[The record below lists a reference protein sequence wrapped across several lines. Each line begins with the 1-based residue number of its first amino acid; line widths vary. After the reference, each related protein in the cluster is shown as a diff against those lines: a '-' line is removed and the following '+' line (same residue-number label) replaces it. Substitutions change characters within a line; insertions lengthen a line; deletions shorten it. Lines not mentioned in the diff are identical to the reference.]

1 MPFFHTSEVCFMYSN
16 AYIWAKV
23 IAYLDERM
31 TPGIVS
37 TFFDQSYILEINE
50 QKLTVYAPSE
60 FCKDFI
66 ERRCLGYIKD
76 AVRELTNEDY
86 EICVV
91 CEEELAEF
99 QKTRERAG
107 KPRFN
112 PQFTFDSFVVGPSNR
127 FAYNAALAVTDKP
140 ASAYNPLFIYG
151 PSGLGKTHLL
161 YAIANR
167 IQKKYPD
174 FNIVYISSEQFT
186 NELIIALREHR
197 NVEFR
202 KKYRNADLLLMDDI
216 QFIGGKASTE
226 EEFFHTFNELF
237 EGHKQIVVTSDRPPN
252 EISLLAD
259 RLRTRFEGGLICD
272 IIPPDYETRMA
283 IIQNK
288 ANSLGMDL
296 PDDICNY
303 IAENI
308 TNNVRSL
315 EGTVN
320 IIRAYHELNGMP
332 LDLQNVSRAIKDMYM
347 DSGHNLPT
355 PALIISEVSRYYSVE
370 ENLLRGRLK
379 SNNIVMPRQIA
390 MYLIRELTHQSYKN
404 IGKEF
409 GRDHTT
415 VISSLQ
421 KVEALIAK
429 NDKET
434 MDNLRDITANIN
446 SKL

>member
-1 MPFFHTSEVCFMYSN
+1 MYSN
-16 AYIWAKV
+16 AFIWAKV
-23 IAYLDERM
+23 ISFLDERLSA
-31 TPGIVS
+31 GVVS
-37 TFFDQSYILEINE
+37 TFFDQSYILDHTD
-50 QKLTVYAPSE
+50 QKLTIYAPSE
-60 FCKDFI
+60 FCKEFI
-66 ERRCLGYIKD
+66 EHRCFGYIRD
-76 AVRELTNEDY
+76 AIRELTNQEP
-86 EICVV
+86 ELVVV

-99 QKTRERAG
+99 QKSQEQSGT
-107 KPRFN
+107 N
-112 PQFTFDSFVVGPSNR
+112 HNSHFTFESFVVGPSNR
-127 FAYNAALAVTDKP
+127 FAYNAALAVTEKP

-167 IQKKYPD
+167 IQDNYPD
-174 FNIVYISSEQFT
+174 FKIVYISSETFT
-186 NELIIALREHR
+186 NELITALRER
-197 NVEFR
+197 KTAEFR
-202 KKYRNADLLLMDDI
+202 KKYRNADLLLMDDV
-216 QFIGGKASTE
+216 QFIGGKTSTE

-237 EGHKQIVVTSDRPPN
+237 EDRKQIVVTSDRPPN
-252 EISLLAD
+252 EIALLAE

-272 IIPPDYETRMA
+272 VIPPDYETRMA

-288 ANSLGMDL
+288 ANSLGIEL

-308 TNNVRSL
+308 TNNVRSM

-320 IIRAYHELNGMP
+320 IIKAYHELNGMP
-332 LDLQNVSRAIKDMYM
+332 LDLPNVSRAIKDMYM
-347 DSGHNLPT
+347 DSSHNLPT
-355 PALIISEVSRYYSVE
+355 ASLIISEVSRFYSVE
-370 ENLLRGRLK
+370 ESLLRGRLK
-379 SNNIVMPRQIA
+379 SNNIVIPRQIA
-390 MYLIRELTHQSYKN
+390 MYLIREMTHQSYKA
-404 IGKEF
+404 IGNEF

-446 SKL
+446 GKL

>member
-1 MPFFHTSEVCFMYSN
+1 MYSN
-16 AYIWAKV
+16 AFIWAKI

-31 TPGIVS
+31 TPAIVS
-37 TFFDQSYILEINE
+37 SFFDQSYILERTDDT
-50 QKLTVYAPSE
+50 LTVYSPSE

-66 ERRCLGYIKD
+66 VQRCLGHIRD
-76 AVRELTNEDY
+76 AMRELVGRDVEVV
-86 EICVV
+86 VV
-91 CEEELAEF
+91 CEEELAEYRLAHEIHSS
-99 QKTRERAG
+99 TNN
-107 KPRFN
+107 N
-112 PQFTFDSFVVGPSNR
+112 PHFTFESFVVGPSNR

-140 ASAYNPLFIYG
+140 ATAYNPLFIYG

-167 IQKKYPD
+167 IREKHPE

-186 NELIIALREHR
+186 NELIVALREHK
-197 NVEFR
+197 NLEFR
-202 KKYRNADLLLMDDI
+202 QKYRNADLLLMDDV
-216 QFIGGKASTE
+216 QFIGGKQSTE

-237 EGHKQIVVTSDRPPN
+237 EAHKQIVLTSDRPPI
-252 EISLLAD
+252 EISTLAE

-288 ANSLGMDL
+288 AGSLGLEL
-296 PDDICNY
+296 PQEICNY

-332 LDLQNVSRAIKDMYM
+332 LDLSSVSRAIKDMYN
-347 DSGHNLPT
+347 DASHNLPT
-355 PALIISEVSRYYSVE
+355 ASLIIAEVSRYFGVE
-370 ENLLRGRLK
+370 ETLLRGRLK

-390 MYLIRELTHQSYKN
+390 MYLIRELTHQSYKT
-404 IGKEF
+404 IGREF

-415 VISSLQ
+415 VISALQ
-421 KVEALIAK
+421 KIESLVAK
-429 NDKET
+429 SDKQT
-434 MDNLRDITANIN
+434 LDQLRDITANIN
-446 SKL
+446 GKL

>member
-1 MPFFHTSEVCFMYSN
+1 MYSN

-37 TFFDQSYILEINE
+37 TFFDQSYVLERGE
-50 QKLTVYAPSE
+50 QRLTVYAPSE

-66 ERRCLGYIKD
+66 ERRCQGYIRD
-76 AVRELTNEDY
+76 AVRELTGTDY
-86 EICVV
+86 EIAVI

-99 QKTRERAG
+99 QQSRERSRT
-107 KPRFN
+107 RFN
-112 PQFTFDSFVVGPSNR
+112 PNFTFDSFVIGPSNR
-127 FAYNAALAVTDKP
+127 FACNAALAVTDKP

-161 YAIANR
+161 HAIANR
-167 IQKKYPD
+167 IQERFPS

-237 EGHKQIVVTSDRPPN
+237 EGHKQIVVTSDRPPSD
-252 EISLLAD
+252 ISLLAD

-288 ANSLGMDL
+288 ANSLGLEL
-296 PDDICNY
+296 PDEICNY

-320 IIRAYHELNGMP
+320 IIKAYHELNGMP
-332 LDLQNVSRAIKDMYM
+332 LDLPNVSRAIKDMYM
-347 DSGHNLPT
+347 DSGHSLPT
-355 PALIISEVSRYYSVE
+355 PALIIAEVSRFYSVE

-379 SNNIVMPRQIA
+379 SNNVVMPRQIA

-404 IGKEF
+404 IGREF

-434 MDNLRDITANIN
+434 LDNLRDITANIN

>member
-1 MPFFHTSEVCFMYSN
+1 MYSN

-23 IAYLDERM
+23 IAYLDERL

-37 TFFDQSYILEINE
+37 TFFDQSYILDRTE
-50 QKLTVYAPSE
+50 QKLTIYAPSE

-66 ERRCLGYIKD
+66 DHRCLGYIRD
-76 AVRELTNEDY
+76 AVRDLTGQDQ
-86 EICVV
+86 EIEVV
-91 CEEELAEF
+91 CEEELAEY
-99 QKTRERAG
+99 QKNQNLSNQQ
-107 KPRFN
+107 KFN

-167 IQKKYPD
+167 IQKNYPD

-186 NELIIALREHR
+186 NELIIALRER
-197 NVEFR
+197 KNVEFR

-237 EGHKQIVVTSDRPPN
+237 EGRKQIVLTSDRPPSQ
-252 EISLLAD
+252 ISLLAD

-296 PDDICNY
+296 PDEICNY

-320 IIRAYHELNGMP
+320 IIKAYHDLNGMT
-332 LDLQNVSRAIKDMYM
+332 LDLPNVSRAIKDMYM
-347 DSGHNLPT
+347 EGSHNLPT
-355 PALIISEVSRYYSVE
+355 AALIIAEVSRFYGVE

-379 SNNIVMPRQIA
+379 SNNVVMPRQIA
-390 MYLIRELTHQSYKN
+390 MYLIRDLTHQSYKT
-404 IGKEF
+404 IGREF

-415 VISSLQ
+415 VINSLQ
-421 KVEALIAK
+421 KVDALIAK

-434 MDNLRDITANIN
+434 LDNLRDITANIN

>member
-1 MPFFHTSEVCFMYSN
+1 MYSN
-16 AYIWAKV
+16 AFIWAKV
-23 IAYLDERM
+23 IAYLDERL

-37 TFFDQSYILEINE
+37 TYFDQSYVLDCTDRT
-50 QKLTVYAPSE
+50 LTVYAPSE

-66 ERRCLGYIKD
+66 ERRCLGYIQD
-76 AVRELTNEDY
+76 AMQELTAQDY
-86 EICVV
+86 EIRVV
-91 CEEELAEF
+91 CEEEMEDYNS
-99 QKTRERAG
+99 QRE
-107 KPRFN
+107 KNVNKFN
-112 PQFTFDSFVVGPSNR
+112 PQFTFESFVVGPSNR

-140 ASAYNPLFIYG
+140 AGAYNPLFIYG

-161 YAIANR
+161 YAIANQ
-167 IQKKYPD
+167 IQKTLPD
-174 FNIVYISSEQFT
+174 FNIIYISSEQFT
-186 NELIIALREHR
+186 NELITALREHK

-202 KKYRNADLLLMDDI
+202 RKYREADLLLMDDI
-216 QFIGGKASTE
+216 QFIGGKSATE

-237 EGHKQIVVTSDRPPN
+237 ESRKQIVLTSDRPPAD
-252 EISLLAD
+252 IPLLAD

-288 ANSLGMDL
+288 AASLGMEI
-296 PDDICNY
+296 PDDICSY
-303 IAENI
+303 IAQNI

-320 IIRAYHELNGMP
+320 IIKAYHELDGMR
-332 LDLQNVSRAIKDMYM
+332 LDLASVSRAIKDMY
-347 DSGHNLPT
+347 SEGSHNLPT
-355 PALIISEVSRYYSVE
+355 AALIIAEVSRFFGVE

-390 MYLIRELTHQSYKN
+390 MYLIRDLTHQSYKT
-404 IGKEF
+404 IGREF

-415 VISSLQ
+415 VLSALQ
-421 KVEALIAK
+421 KVEALLAK
-429 NDKET
+429 EDKET

-446 SKL
+446 AKL

>member
-1 MPFFHTSEVCFMYSN
+1 MYSN

-23 IAYLDERM
+23 IAYLDELL
-31 TPGIVS
+31 TPAVVS
-37 TFFDQSYILEINE
+37 TFFDQSYLMEFE
-50 QKLTVYAPSE
+50 DRKLTVYAPSE
-60 FCKDFI
+60 FCKDFM
-66 ERRCLGYIKD
+66 ERRCLGYIQD
-76 AVRELTNEDY
+76 AVRELTGQDCDVE
-86 EICVV
+86 VV
-91 CEEELAEF
+91 CEEELDAYKRAKERSG
-99 QKTRERAG
+99 KTLY
-107 KPRFN
+107 N
-112 PQFTFDSFVVGPSNR
+112 PNFTFESFVVGSSNR

-167 IQKKYPD
+167 IQERFPD

-237 EGHKQIVVTSDRPPN
+237 EGRKQIVVTSDRPPS

-288 ANSLGMDL
+288 ANSLGMEL
-296 PDDICNY
+296 PTEICNY

-320 IIRAYHELNGMP
+320 IIKAYHELNGMP
-332 LDLQNVSRAIKDMYM
+332 LDLPNVSRAIKDMYM
-347 DSGHNLPT
+347 DAGHSLPT
-355 PALIISEVSRYYSVE
+355 PALIIGEVSRFYSIE

-379 SNNIVMPRQIA
+379 SNNVVMPRQIA

-404 IGKEF
+404 IGREF

-415 VISSLQ
+415 VISALQ
-421 KVEALIAK
+421 KVESLVAK
-429 NDKET
+429 GDKET
-434 MDNLRDITANIN
+434 VDNLRDITANIN

>member
-1 MPFFHTSEVCFMYSN
+1 MYSN

-37 TFFDQSYILEINE
+37 TFFDQSYILEMNE

-66 ERRCLGYIKD
+66 ERRCLGYIRD
-76 AVRELTNEDY
+76 AVRELTSQDY
-86 EICVV
+86 DVDVI

-99 QKTRERAG
+99 QKSKDRAG

-167 IQKKYPD
+167 IQQNYPD

-237 EGHKQIVVTSDRPPN
+237 EGRKQIVVTSDRPPN

-296 PDDICNY
+296 PDEICNY

-320 IIRAYHELNGMP
+320 IIKAYHELNGMP
-332 LDLQNVSRAIKDMYM
+332 LDLPNVSRAIKDMYM

-355 PALIISEVSRYYSVE
+355 PALIIGEVSRYYSVE

-379 SNNIVMPRQIA
+379 SNNVVMPRQIA

-404 IGKEF
+404 IGNEF

>member
-1 MPFFHTSEVCFMYSN
+1 MYSN

-23 IAYLDERM
+23 IAYLDERL

-60 FCKDFI
+60 FCKEFI
-66 ERRCLGYIKD
+66 ERRCLGYIRD
-76 AVRELTNEDY
+76 AVRELTGQDFDVNV
-86 EICVV
+86 I
-91 CEEELAEF
+91 CEEEMAEF
-99 QKTRERAG
+99 QKSRENTG

-140 ASAYNPLFIYG
+140 ATAYNPLFIYG

-167 IQKKYPD
+167 IQQNYPD

-320 IIRAYHELNGMP
+320 IIKAYHELNGMP
-332 LDLQNVSRAIKDMYM
+332 LDLSNVSRAIKDMYM
-347 DSGHNLPT
+347 DAGHNLPT
-355 PALIISEVSRYYSVE
+355 PALIIGEVSRYYSVE

-379 SNNIVMPRQIA
+379 SNNVVMPRQIA

-404 IGKEF
+404 IGREF

-434 MDNLRDITANIN
+434 LDNLRDITANIN

>member
-1 MPFFHTSEVCFMYSN
+1 MYSN

-23 IAYLDERM
+23 IAYLDERL

-60 FCKDFI
+60 FCKEFI
-66 ERRCLGYIKD
+66 ERRCLGYIRD
-76 AVRELTNEDY
+76 AVRELTGQDFDVDV
-86 EICVV
+86 I
-91 CEEELAEF
+91 CEEEMAEF
-99 QKTRERAG
+99 QKSRENTG

-140 ASAYNPLFIYG
+140 ATAYNPLFIYG

-167 IQKKYPD
+167 IQQNYSD

-237 EGHKQIVVTSDRPPN
+237 EGRKQIVVTSDRPPN

-320 IIRAYHELNGMP
+320 IIKAYHELNGMP
-332 LDLQNVSRAIKDMYM
+332 LDLSNVSRAIKDMYM
-347 DSGHNLPT
+347 DAGHNLPT
-355 PALIISEVSRYYSVE
+355 PALIIGEVSRYYSVE

-379 SNNIVMPRQIA
+379 SNNVVMPRQIA

-404 IGKEF
+404 IGREF

-434 MDNLRDITANIN
+434 LDNLRDITANIN

>member
-1 MPFFHTSEVCFMYSN
+1 MNYSN
-16 AYIWAKV
+16 AYVWAKV
-23 IAYLDERM
+23 ISYLDERM
-31 TPGIVS
+31 SPGIVS
-37 TFFDQSYILEINE
+37 TYFDQSYILEMTD
-50 QKLTVYAPSE
+50 QKMTVYAPSE
-60 FCKDFI
+60 FCKEVI
-66 ERRCLGYIKD
+66 ERRCLGYIRD
-76 AVRELTNEDY
+76 AVQELTGQEKNIE
-86 EICVV
+86 VV
-91 CEEELAEF
+91 CEEELEEF
-99 QKTRERAG
+99 RKARGQNG

-112 PQFTFDSFVVGPSNR
+112 PQYTFESFVVGPSNR

-140 ASAYNPLFIYG
+140 AEAYNPLFIYG

-167 IQKKYPD
+167 IQKNYLD
-174 FNIVYISSEQFT
+174 FNIIYINSEQFT
-186 NELIIALREHR
+186 NELITALREAR

-202 KKYRNADLLLMDDI
+202 KKYRNADLLLMDDV

-226 EEFFHTFNELF
+226 QEFFHTFNELF
-237 EGHKQIVVTSDRPPN
+237 EGRKQIVVTSDRPPS
-252 EISLLAD
+252 EIALLAD

-288 ANSLGMDL
+288 ANSLGLDL
-296 PDDICNY
+296 PGEICNY

-320 IIRAYHELNGMP
+320 IIKAYHELNGMP
-332 LDLQNVSRAIKDMYM
+332 LDLPNVSRAIKDMYM
-347 DSGHNLPT
+347 DSGHSLPT
-355 PALIISEVSRYYSVE
+355 AALIIAEVSRFYSIE

-379 SNNIVMPRQIA
+379 SNNVVMPRQIA
-390 MYLIRELTHQSYKN
+390 MYLIRELTHQSYKV
-404 IGKEF
+404 IGREF

-421 KVEALIAK
+421 KVEALLAK

-434 MDNLRDITANIN
+434 MDNIRDITANIN

>member
-1 MPFFHTSEVCFMYSN
+1 MYSN

-37 TFFDQSYILEINE
+37 TFFDQSYILEKTE
-50 QKLTVYAPSE
+50 QKITVYAPSE

-66 ERRCLGYIKD
+66 ERRCLGYIRD
-76 AVRELTNEDY
+76 AVRELTDQDF
-86 EICVV
+86 EIGVICD
-91 CEEELAEF
+91 EELAEF
-99 QKTRERAG
+99 QKSKERAG
-107 KPRFN
+107 MPRFN

-140 ASAYNPLFIYG
+140 AMAYNPLFIYG

-167 IQKKYPD
+167 IQEKYPD

-237 EGHKQIVVTSDRPPN
+237 EGRKQIVVTSDRPPN

-288 ANSLGMDL
+288 ANSLGIDL
-296 PDDICNY
+296 PDEICNY

-320 IIRAYHELNGMP
+320 IIKAYHELNGMP
-332 LDLQNVSRAIKDMYM
+332 LDLPNVSRAIKDMYM
-347 DSGHNLPT
+347 DSSHNLPT
-355 PALIISEVSRYYSVE
+355 PALIIGEVSRFYSVE

-404 IGKEF
+404 IGREF

-429 NDKET
+429 GDKET
-434 MDNLRDITANIN
+434 LDNLRDITANIN

>member
-1 MPFFHTSEVCFMYSN
+1 MYSN
-16 AYIWAKV
+16 AFIWAKI

-31 TPGIVS
+31 TPAIVS
-37 TFFDQSYILEINE
+37 SFFDQSYILERTDDT
-50 QKLTVYAPSE
+50 LTVYSPSE

-66 ERRCLGYIKD
+66 VQRCLGHIRD
-76 AVRELTNEDY
+76 AMRELVGRDVEVV
-86 EICVV
+86 VV
-91 CEEELAEF
+91 CEEELAEYRLAHEIRSS
-99 QKTRERAG
+99 TNN
-107 KPRFN
+107 N
-112 PQFTFDSFVVGPSNR
+112 PHFTFESFVVGPSNR

-140 ASAYNPLFIYG
+140 ATAYNPLFIYG

-167 IQKKYPD
+167 IREKHPE

-186 NELIIALREHR
+186 NELIVALREHK
-197 NVEFR
+197 NLEFR
-202 KKYRNADLLLMDDI
+202 QKYRNADLLLMDDV
-216 QFIGGKASTE
+216 QFIGGKQSTE

-237 EGHKQIVVTSDRPPN
+237 EAHKQIVLTSDRPPI
-252 EISLLAD
+252 EISTLAE

-288 ANSLGMDL
+288 AGSLGLEL
-296 PDDICNY
+296 PQEICNY

-332 LDLQNVSRAIKDMYM
+332 LDLSSVSRAIKDMYN
-347 DSGHNLPT
+347 DASHNLPT
-355 PALIISEVSRYYSVE
+355 ASLIIAEVSRYFGVE
-370 ENLLRGRLK
+370 ETLLRGRLK
-379 SNNIVMPRQIA
+379 SNNIVMPRQLA
-390 MYLIRELTHQSYKN
+390 MYLIRELTHQSYKT
-404 IGKEF
+404 IGREF

-415 VISSLQ
+415 VISALQ
-421 KVEALIAK
+421 KVESLIAK
-429 NDKET
+429 SDKQT
-434 MDNLRDITANIN
+434 LDQLRDITANIN
-446 SKL
+446 GKL

>member
-1 MPFFHTSEVCFMYSN
+1 MYSN

-37 TFFDQSYILEINE
+37 TFFDQSYILEMNE

-66 ERRCLGYIKD
+66 ERRCLGYIRD
-76 AVRELTNEDY
+76 AVRELTSQDY
-86 EICVV
+86 DVDVI
-91 CEEELAEF
+91 CEEELSEF
-99 QKTRERAG
+99 QKSKDRAG

-161 YAIANR
+161 YATANR
-167 IQKKYPD
+167 IQKNYPD

-237 EGHKQIVVTSDRPPN
+237 EGRKQIVVTSDRPPN

-296 PDDICNY
+296 PDEICNY

-320 IIRAYHELNGMP
+320 IIKAYHELNGMP
-332 LDLQNVSRAIKDMYM
+332 LDLPNVSRAIKDMYM

-355 PALIISEVSRYYSVE
+355 PALIIGEVSRYYSVE

-379 SNNIVMPRQIA
+379 SNNVVMPRQIA

-404 IGKEF
+404 IGNEF

>member
-1 MPFFHTSEVCFMYSN
+1 MYSN

-37 TFFDQSYILEINE
+37 TFFDQSYIVDLTE
-50 QKLTVYAPSE
+50 QRLTVYAPSE

-76 AVRELTNEDY
+76 AVHELTSQDY
-86 EICVV
+86 EIHVI

-99 QKTRERAG
+99 QKNKEKAG

-167 IQKKYPD
+167 IQKNYPD

-237 EGHKQIVVTSDRPPN
+237 EGRKQIVVTSDRPPN

-288 ANSLGMDL
+288 ANSLGIDL

-320 IIRAYHELNGMP
+320 IIKAYHELNGMP
-332 LDLQNVSRAIKDMYM
+332 LDLPNVSRAIKDMYM
-347 DSGHNLPT
+347 ESGHNLPT
-355 PALIISEVSRYYSVE
+355 PALIISEVSRYYSIE

-390 MYLIRELTHQSYKN
+390 MYLIREMTHQSYKN
-404 IGKEF
+404 IGQEF

-415 VISSLQ
+415 VLSSMQ

-434 MDNLRDITANIN
+434 IDNLRDITANIN

>member
-1 MPFFHTSEVCFMYSN
+1 MYSN

-23 IAYLDERM
+23 IAFLDERM
-31 TPGIVS
+31 SPGIVS
-37 TFFDQSYILEINE
+37 TYFDQSYILEKTDQTI
-50 QKLTVYAPSE
+50 TVYAPSE
-60 FCKDFI
+60 FCKSFI
-66 ERRCLGYIKD
+66 ESRCLGLIRD
-76 AVRELTNEDY
+76 AVWDLTSQDY
-86 EICVV
+86 EIAVV
-91 CEEELAEF
+91 CEEELAEY
-99 QKTRERAG
+99 QKTKDRAG

-112 PQFTFDSFVVGPSNR
+112 PQFSFDSFVVGPSNR

-140 ASAYNPLFIYG
+140 AMAYNPLFIYG
-151 PSGLGKTHLL
+151 SSGLGKTHLL

-167 IQKKYPD
+167 IQEKYPD

-186 NELIIALREHR
+186 NELIIALREHK

-237 EGHKQIVVTSDRPPN
+237 EGRKQIVVTSDRPPN

-296 PDDICNY
+296 PIEICNY

-320 IIRAYHELNGMP
+320 IIKAYHDLNGMP
-332 LDLQNVSRAIKDMYM
+332 LDLPNVSRAIKDMYM
-347 DSGHNLPT
+347 DSSHNLPT
-355 PALIISEVSRYYSVE
+355 PALIIGEVSRFYSVE

-390 MYLIRELTHQSYKN
+390 MYLIRELTHLSYKN
-404 IGKEF
+404 IGREF

-421 KVEALIAK
+421 KVETLIAK

-434 MDNLRDITANIN
+434 LDNLREITANIN

>member
-1 MPFFHTSEVCFMYSN
+1 
-16 AYIWAKV
+16 
-23 IAYLDERM
+23 M

-37 TFFDQSYILEINE
+37 TFFDQSYILEIND

-66 ERRCLGYIKD
+66 ERRCLGYIRD
-76 AVRELTNEDY
+76 AVRELTSQDY
-86 EICVV
+86 DVDVV
-91 CEEELAEF
+91 CEEEMEQF
-99 QKTRERAG
+99 QKSKDRAG

-167 IQKKYPD
+167 IQQKYPD

-237 EGHKQIVVTSDRPPN
+237 EGRKQIVVTSDRPPN

-296 PDDICNY
+296 PDEICNY

-320 IIRAYHELNGMP
+320 IIKAYHELNGMP
-332 LDLQNVSRAIKDMYM
+332 LDLPNVSRAIKDMYM

-355 PALIISEVSRYYSVE
+355 PALIIGEVSRYYSVE

-379 SNNIVMPRQIA
+379 SNNVVMPRQIA
-390 MYLIRELTHQSYKN
+390 MYLIREMTHQSYKN
-404 IGKEF
+404 IGSEF

-429 NDKET
+429 GDKET
-434 MDNLRDITANIN
+434 LDNLRDITANIN

>member
-1 MPFFHTSEVCFMYSN
+1 MYSN

-23 IAYLDERM
+23 IAYLDERL

-37 TFFDQSYILEINE
+37 TFFDQSYILDRGDR
-50 QKLTVYAPSE
+50 KLTVYAPSE

-66 ERRCLGYIKD
+66 ERRCLGYIRD
-76 AVRELTNEDY
+76 AVQELTGEDD
-86 EICVV
+86 EIEVI
-91 CEEELAEF
+91 CEEELSEF
-99 QKTRERAG
+99 QKSKEKAG
-107 KPRFN
+107 RTKFN

-167 IQKKYPD
+167 IQENYPE

-186 NELIIALREHR
+186 NELIVALRER
-197 NVEFR
+197 KNVEFR

-237 EGHKQIVVTSDRPPN
+237 EGRKQIVLTSDRPPN

-296 PDDICNY
+296 PDEICNY

-320 IIRAYHELNGMP
+320 IIKAYHELNGMP
-332 LDLQNVSRAIKDMYM
+332 LDLPNVSRAIKDMYM
-347 DSGHNLPT
+347 DSSHNLPT
-355 PALIISEVSRYYSVE
+355 AALIIGEVSRFYGVE

-379 SNNIVMPRQIA
+379 SNNVVMPRQIA
-390 MYLIRELTHQSYKN
+390 MYLIRDLTHQSYKT
-404 IGKEF
+404 IGREF

-434 MDNLRDITANIN
+434 MENLRDITANIN

>member
-1 MPFFHTSEVCFMYSN
+1 MYSN

-37 TFFDQSYILEINE
+37 TFFDQSYILEKTE
-50 QKLTVYAPSE
+50 QSMTIYAPSE
-60 FCKDFI
+60 FCKTQI
-66 ERRCLGYIKD
+66 ERRFLGYIRD
-76 AVRELTNEDY
+76 AVRDLTGQDTD
-86 EICVV
+86 ISVV
-91 CEEELAEF
+91 CEEELADY
-99 QKTRERAG
+99 QKSRERTGRA
-107 KPRFN
+107 RFN

-140 ASAYNPLFIYG
+140 ALAYNPLFIYG

-167 IQKKYPD
+167 IQELFPD
-174 FNIVYISSEQFT
+174 YNIVYISSEQFT

-237 EGHKQIVVTSDRPPN
+237 EGRKQIVVTSDRPPS
-252 EISLLAD
+252 EIALLAD

-288 ANSLGMDL
+288 ANLLGMDL
-296 PDDICNY
+296 PQDICNY

-320 IIRAYHELNGMP
+320 IIKAYHELNGMP
-332 LDLQNVSRAIKDMYM
+332 LNLASVSRAIKDMYM
-347 DSGHNLPT
+347 DSGHSLPT
-355 PALIISEVSRYYSVE
+355 PALIIAEVSRFYSVE

-390 MYLIRELTHQSYKN
+390 MYLIREMTHQSYKN
-404 IGKEF
+404 IGREF

-421 KVEALIAK
+421 KVESLIEK

-434 MDNLRDITANIN
+434 LDNLRDITANIN

>member
-1 MPFFHTSEVCFMYSN
+1 MYSN

-37 TFFDQSYILEINE
+37 TFFDQSYIIDLTE

-66 ERRCLGYIKD
+66 ERRCLGYIRD
-76 AVRELTNEDY
+76 AVRELTAQDY
-86 EICVV
+86 DVAVI
-91 CEEELAEF
+91 CEEEMADF
-99 QKTRERAG
+99 QKSKEETG
-107 KPRFN
+107 KTHFN
-112 PQFTFDSFVVGPSNR
+112 SQFTFDSFVVGPSNR

-140 ASAYNPLFIYG
+140 AFAYNPLFIYG

-167 IQKKYPD
+167 IQQSYPD

-237 EGHKQIVVTSDRPPN
+237 EGRKQIVVTSDRPPN
-252 EISLLAD
+252 EIALLAE

-296 PDDICNY
+296 PDEICNY

-332 LDLQNVSRAIKDMYM
+332 LDLPNVSRAIKDMYM
-347 DSGHNLPT
+347 DSSHNLPT

-379 SNNIVMPRQIA
+379 SSNIVMPRQIA

-404 IGKEF
+404 IGREF

>member
-1 MPFFHTSEVCFMYSN
+1 MYSN

-37 TFFDQSYILEINE
+37 TFFDQSYIIDLNE

-76 AVRELTNEDY
+76 AVHELTGQDY
-86 EICVV
+86 DIGVI
-91 CEEELAEF
+91 CEEEMAEF
-99 QKTRERAG
+99 QKSRDKAG
-107 KPRFN
+107 KPHFN

-167 IQKKYPD
+167 IQKSYPD

-332 LDLQNVSRAIKDMYM
+332 LDLPNVSRAIKDMYM
-347 DSGHNLPT
+347 DSSHNLPT
-355 PALIISEVSRYYSVE
+355 PALIIAEVSRYYSVE

-379 SNNIVMPRQIA
+379 SNNVVMPRQIA

>member
-1 MPFFHTSEVCFMYSN
+1 MYSN

-23 IAYLDERM
+23 IAYLDERL

-37 TFFDQSYILEINE
+37 TFFDQSYILEKNE
-50 QKLTVYAPSE
+50 QSLTVYAPSE
-60 FCKDFI
+60 FCKDFM
-66 ERRCLGYIKD
+66 ERRCLGYIRD
-76 AVRELTNEDY
+76 AVRELTDQDY
-86 EICVV
+86 EILVV

-99 QKTRERAG
+99 QKSKERSG
-107 KPRFN
+107 RPRFN

-140 ASAYNPLFIYG
+140 AAAYNPLFIYG

-167 IQKKYPD
+167 IQERYPE

-237 EGHKQIVVTSDRPPN
+237 EGRKQIVVTSDRPPN

-288 ANSLGMDL
+288 ANSLGMDM
-296 PDDICNY
+296 PDEICNY

-320 IIRAYHELNGMP
+320 IIKAYHELNGMP
-332 LDLQNVSRAIKDMYM
+332 LDLPNVSRAIKDMYM
-347 DSGHNLPT
+347 DAGHNLPT
-355 PALIISEVSRYYSVE
+355 PALIIGEVSRFYSVE
-370 ENLLRGRLK
+370 ENLIRGRLK

-404 IGKEF
+404 IGREF

-421 KVEALIAK
+421 KVEALLAK
-429 NDKET
+429 GDKET
-434 MDNLRDITANIN
+434 SDNIREITANIN

>member
-1 MPFFHTSEVCFMYSN
+1 MYSN

-23 IAYLDERM
+23 IAYLDERL

-37 TFFDQSYILEINE
+37 TFFDQSYLLEINE

-66 ERRCLGYIKD
+66 ERRCLGYIRD
-76 AVRELTNEDY
+76 AVRDLTSQDY
-86 EICVV
+86 DIHVI

-99 QKTRERAG
+99 QKSRERVG

-140 ASAYNPLFIYG
+140 ANAYNPLFIYG

-167 IQKKYPD
+167 IQENYPD

-237 EGHKQIVVTSDRPPN
+237 EGRKQIVVTSDRPPN
-252 EISLLAD
+252 EIALLAD

-288 ANSLGMDL
+288 ATSLGIDL
-296 PDDICNY
+296 PVEICNY

-320 IIRAYHELNGMP
+320 IIKAYHELNGMP
-332 LDLQNVSRAIKDMYM
+332 LDLPNVSRAIKDMYM
-347 DSGHNLPT
+347 DAGHNLPT
-355 PALIISEVSRYYSVE
+355 PALIIAEVSRYYSVE

-390 MYLIRELTHQSYKN
+390 MYLIRELTHQSYKS
-404 IGKEF
+404 IGNEF

>member
-1 MPFFHTSEVCFMYSN
+1 MYSN
-16 AYIWAKV
+16 AFIWAKI

-31 TPGIVS
+31 TPAIVS
-37 TFFDQSYILEINE
+37 SFFDQSYILERTDDT
-50 QKLTVYAPSE
+50 LTVYSPSE

-66 ERRCLGYIKD
+66 VQRCLGHIRD
-76 AVRELTNEDY
+76 AMRELVGRDVEVV
-86 EICVV
+86 VV
-91 CEEELAEF
+91 CEEELAEYRLAHEIHSS
-99 QKTRERAG
+99 TNN
-107 KPRFN
+107 N
-112 PQFTFDSFVVGPSNR
+112 PHFTFESFVVGPSNR

-140 ASAYNPLFIYG
+140 AAAYNPLFIYG

-167 IQKKYPD
+167 IREKHPE

-186 NELIIALREHR
+186 NELIVALREHK
-197 NVEFR
+197 NLEFR
-202 KKYRNADLLLMDDI
+202 QKYRNADLLLMDDV
-216 QFIGGKASTE
+216 QFIGGKQSTE

-237 EGHKQIVVTSDRPPN
+237 EAHKQIVLTSDRPPI
-252 EISLLAD
+252 EISTLAE

-288 ANSLGMDL
+288 AGSLGLEL
-296 PDDICNY
+296 PQEICNY

-332 LDLQNVSRAIKDMYM
+332 LDLSSVSRAIKDMYN
-347 DSGHNLPT
+347 DASHNLPT
-355 PALIISEVSRYYSVE
+355 ASLIIAEVSRYFGVE
-370 ENLLRGRLK
+370 ETLLRGRLK

-390 MYLIRELTHQSYKN
+390 MYLIRELTHQSYKT
-404 IGKEF
+404 IGREF

-415 VISSLQ
+415 VISALQ
-421 KVEALIAK
+421 KVESLIAK
-429 NDKET
+429 SDKQT
-434 MDNLRDITANIN
+434 LDQLRDITANIN
-446 SKL
+446 GKL

>member
-1 MPFFHTSEVCFMYSN
+1 MYSN

-37 TFFDQSYILEINE
+37 TFFDQSYILEKTD
-50 QKLTVYAPSE
+50 QKITVYAPSE

-66 ERRCLGYIKD
+66 ERRCLGYIRD
-76 AVRELTNEDY
+76 AVRELTDQDF
-86 EICVV
+86 EIGVICD
-91 CEEELAEF
+91 EELAEF
-99 QKTRERAG
+99 QKSKERAG
-107 KPRFN
+107 MPRFN

-140 ASAYNPLFIYG
+140 AMAYNPLFIYG

-167 IQKKYPD
+167 IQEKYPD

-186 NELIIALREHR
+186 NELIIALREHK

-237 EGHKQIVVTSDRPPN
+237 EGRKQIVVTSDRPPN

-288 ANSLGMDL
+288 ANSLGIDL
-296 PDDICNY
+296 PDEICNY

-320 IIRAYHELNGMP
+320 IIKAYHELNGMP
-332 LDLQNVSRAIKDMYM
+332 MDLPNVSRAIKDMYM
-347 DSGHNLPT
+347 DSSHNLPT
-355 PALIISEVSRYYSVE
+355 PALIIGEVSRFYSVE

-404 IGKEF
+404 IGREF

-421 KVEALIAK
+421 KVESLVAK
-429 NDKET
+429 GDKET
-434 MDNLRDITANIN
+434 IDNLRDITANIN

>member
-1 MPFFHTSEVCFMYSN
+1 MYSN

-37 TFFDQSYILEINE
+37 TFFDQSYIIEKTD

-60 FCKDFI
+60 FCKDFM
-66 ERRCLGYIKD
+66 ERRCLGYIRD
-76 AVRELTNEDY
+76 AVRELTDQDY
-86 EICVV
+86 EISVI

-99 QKTRERAG
+99 QKSRERSG

-112 PQFTFDSFVVGPSNR
+112 SQFTFDSFVVGPSNR

-140 ASAYNPLFIYG
+140 ATAYNPLFIYG

-167 IQKKYPD
+167 IQENYPD

-186 NELIIALREHR
+186 NELIIALREKR

-237 EGHKQIVVTSDRPPN
+237 EGRKQIVVTSDRPPN

-288 ANSLGMDL
+288 SNSLGMDL
-296 PDDICNY
+296 PDEICNY

-320 IIRAYHELNGMP
+320 IIKAYHELNGMP
-332 LDLQNVSRAIKDMYM
+332 LELSNVSRAIKDMYM
-347 DSGHNLPT
+347 DSSHNLPT
-355 PALIISEVSRYYSVE
+355 PALIIGEVSRFYSIE

-379 SNNIVMPRQIA
+379 SNNVVMPRQIA
-390 MYLIRELTHQSYKN
+390 MYLIREMTHQSYKN
-404 IGKEF
+404 IGREF

-421 KVEALIAK
+421 KVESLIAK

-434 MDNLRDITANIN
+434 LDNLREITANIN

>member
-1 MPFFHTSEVCFMYSN
+1 MYSN

-37 TFFDQSYILEINE
+37 TFFDQSYILEKTE
-50 QKLTVYAPSE
+50 QKITVYAPSE

-66 ERRCLGYIKD
+66 ERRCLGYIRD
-76 AVRELTNEDY
+76 AVRELTDQDF
-86 EICVV
+86 EIGVICD
-91 CEEELAEF
+91 EELAEF
-99 QKTRERAG
+99 QKSKERAG
-107 KPRFN
+107 MPRFN

-140 ASAYNPLFIYG
+140 AMAYNPLFIYG

-167 IQKKYPD
+167 IQEKFPD

-237 EGHKQIVVTSDRPPN
+237 EGRKQIVVTSDRPPN

-288 ANSLGMDL
+288 ANSLGIDL
-296 PDDICNY
+296 PDEICNY

-320 IIRAYHELNGMP
+320 IIKAYHELNGMP
-332 LDLQNVSRAIKDMYM
+332 LDLPNVSRAIKDMYM
-347 DSGHNLPT
+347 DSSHNLPT
-355 PALIISEVSRYYSVE
+355 PALIIGEVSRFYSVE

-404 IGKEF
+404 IGREF

-429 NDKET
+429 GDKET
-434 MDNLRDITANIN
+434 LDNLRDITANIN

>member
-1 MPFFHTSEVCFMYSN
+1 MYSN
-16 AYIWAKV
+16 AFIWAKI

-31 TPGIVS
+31 TPAIVS
-37 TFFDQSYILEINE
+37 SFFDQSYILERTDDT
-50 QKLTVYAPSE
+50 LTVYSPSE

-66 ERRCLGYIKD
+66 VQRCLGHIRD
-76 AVRELTNEDY
+76 AMRELVGRDVEVV
-86 EICVV
+86 VV
-91 CEEELAEF
+91 CEEELAEYRLAHEIRSS
-99 QKTRERAG
+99 TNN
-107 KPRFN
+107 N
-112 PQFTFDSFVVGPSNR
+112 PHFTFESFVVGPSNR

-140 ASAYNPLFIYG
+140 ATAYNPLFIYG

-167 IQKKYPD
+167 IREKHPE

-186 NELIIALREHR
+186 NELIVALREHK
-197 NVEFR
+197 NLEFR
-202 KKYRNADLLLMDDI
+202 QKYRNADLLLMDDV
-216 QFIGGKASTE
+216 QFIGGKQSTE

-237 EGHKQIVVTSDRPPN
+237 EAHKQIVLTSDRPPI
-252 EISLLAD
+252 EISTLAE
-259 RLRTRFEGGLICD
+259 RLRTRFECGLICD

-288 ANSLGMDL
+288 AGSLGLEL
-296 PDDICNY
+296 PQEICNY

-332 LDLQNVSRAIKDMYM
+332 LDLSSVSRAIKDMYN
-347 DSGHNLPT
+347 DASHNLPT
-355 PALIISEVSRYYSVE
+355 ASLIIAEVSRYFGVE
-370 ENLLRGRLK
+370 ETLLRGRLK

-390 MYLIRELTHQSYKN
+390 MYLIRELTHQSYKT
-404 IGKEF
+404 IGREF

-415 VISSLQ
+415 VISALQ
-421 KVEALIAK
+421 KIESLVAK
-429 NDKET
+429 SDKQT
-434 MDNLRDITANIN
+434 LDQLRDITANIN
-446 SKL
+446 GKL